1 MHSSSVPFSIPEM
14 RDFVPQRLR
23 PWIVVLLVIIVQLSG
38 GVYLAAVGDMVGS
51 KALMQQD
58 IMMAAYA
65 SMAGMSLTFT
75 VMFKL
80 KFRFWSRDSLLI
92 CLAALIVSNLI
103 CMYTDSVPLM
113 VGICFF
119 AGIFRMWATF
129 VCNST
134 IQLWITPQRDLS
146 VFFCYIQLLVQ
157 CCICLSGLATVNIAF
172 FARWQY
178 MHFFITGLLAS
189 AILLVLLVY
198 RTDFKVRRQPLYGI
212 DWTGALLWGVTLLCT
227 AFVCCYGEYYD
238 HFSSVHIRTACIAG
252 CTALGLN
259 IYRASWVRHPF
270 IDNALWRF
278 PVVWK
283 TLALYV
289 LADILLSPTHALE
302 HIFTE
307 DILRYDSLNAIDL
320 NWMIILGSVAGCL
333 FTWRMF
339 AIGKRGGTD
348 MTVIAFAAIAMYLWI
363 SYVTL
368 DYGMDK
374 KTLYLPL
381 FLRSFGYV
389 IIAIVFLTSL
399 TAVPFRYFFQ
409 AISVQGFMSAC
420 LGGAIGEAVI
430 TRLFRFTVL
439 KNTMLLSAGADGV
452 NTLAQRLP
460 VSQIVQA
467 VGERAVMVSIK
478 EIYGLL
484 TIVAIACVMAGL
496 LLKSDLKPHKPYFA
510 GHAKA
515 RFS

>member
-1 MHSSSVPFSIPEM
+1 MHDSAPFSIPEM

-38 GVYLAAVGDMVGS
+38 GVYLAAVGDMAGS

-65 SMAGMSLTFT
+65 SLTGMALTFT
-75 VMFKL
+75 VMFRL

-92 CLAALIVSNLI
+92 CLAALIAANLI
-103 CMYTDSVPLM
+103 CMYTDNVPLM
-113 VGICFF
+113 VGTCFF
-119 AGIFRMWATF
+119 AGIFRLWATF

-134 IQLWITPQRDLS
+134 IQLWITPKRDMS
-146 VFFCYIQLLVQ
+146 IWFCYINLLVQ
-157 CCICLSGLATVNIAF
+157 CCIYLSGLATVNIAF

-178 MHFFITGLLAS
+178 MHFFITGMLAS
-189 AILLVLLVY
+189 AVLLVLLVY
-198 RTDFKVRRQPLYGI
+198 RTDFKARRQPLYGI
-212 DWTGALLWGVTLLCT
+212 DWTGGLLWGVTILCA
-227 AFVCCYGEYYD
+227 AFVLCYGEYYD

-252 CTALGLN
+252 CTALYLN

-270 IDNALWRF
+270 IDNAIWRF
-278 PVVWK
+278 PIVWK

-289 LADILLSPTHALE
+289 LADILLSPSHVLE
-302 HIFTE
+302 HILTE
-307 DILRYDSLNAIDL
+307 DILRYDALNVIDL
-320 NWMIILGSVAGCL
+320 NWTIIIGTVAGCL
-333 FTWRMF
+333 FTWRTY
-339 AIGKRGGTD
+339 AQGRLSGKDATL
-348 MTVIAFAAIAMYLWI
+348 TAFASIAVYLCV
-363 SYVTL
+363 SYVTV
-368 DYGMDK
+368 DYGMNK
-374 KTLYLPL
+374 EALYLPL

-399 TAVPFRYFFQ
+399 KEVPFRYYFQ

-420 LGGAIGEAVI
+420 LGGAIGQAAI

-439 KNTMLLSAGADGV
+439 KNTMLLGAAADGAAPLV
-452 NTLAQRLP
+452 QRL
-460 VSQIVQA
+460 STAQIAQA

-484 TIVAIACVMAGL
+484 AIAAIACVMAGL

-510 GHAKA
+510 GRAKA